1 MIRIA
6 SLRRVNATKK
16 ILLSI
21 SPSAQNRVS
30 PYSRLLSSHSNV
42 AESNKRAAAGKG
54 RPRSR
59 SFLALFAGSN
69 SKRIDYV
76 GGGGGCVNDAVRQWR
91 ILTALTLEFK
101 HPFGVQMVNLA
112 PLVLGD
118 IDLIQHLDNV
128 ADEQRPALRIERA
141 IGAEQDMIATEE
153 IDAAAGA

>member
-1 MIRIA
+1 MTRIA

-16 ILLSI
+16 TLLSI

-30 PYSRLLSSHSNV
+30 PYSRRLSSHSNV

-59 SFLALFAGSN
+59 SFLALFTGSN
-69 SKRIDYV
+69 SKRIAYV
-76 GGGGGCVNDAVRQWR
+76 DGGGGWVNDAVRQWR
-91 ILTALTLEFK
+91 IMTTLTLEFE
-101 HPFGVQMVNLA
+101 HLLCVQVIDLA

-118 IDLIQHLDNV
+118 IDLIHHLDDV

-141 IGAEQDMIATEE
+141 IGPEQDMIAAEE